1 VGQTRLTTEKQVA
14 INPVF
19 EQIRDEIKRQD
30 EKWGDQTHI
39 PSVDPYL
46 LSIRDVVKLAETY
59 EIPTEYRA
67 KMICQLAVKRGEV
80 TWGHIAVEEMAEII
94 GAMGDEKHRRVEL
107 VQLAAVL
114 IQWIHKID
122 KDA

>member
-1 VGQTRLTTEKQVA
+1 MSKAGHVA
-14 INPVF
+14 RIFN
-19 EQIRDEIKRQD
+19 QIVDEIDRQD

-46 LSIRDVVKLAETY
+46 LAIRDRGVNLAEHY
-59 EIPTEYRA
+59 EIPSESRA
-67 KMICQLAVKRGEV
+67 KMICQLAVERGEV

-94 GAMGDEKHRRVEL
+94 GAMGDEKHRREEL

-114 IQWIHKID
+114 VQWIHKID